1 MAVLKALQ
9 VTVSRVLVYGLKARE
24 RDAERDRI
32 AIEDRIQDVL
42 EAVRHQNH
50 TGALYTFPRDD
61 AAEEILYNEEVLWFI
76 TEGLNTSSHLK

>member
-1 MAVLKALQ
+1 

-24 RDAERDRI
+24 RDAKRDRI
-32 AIEDRIQDVL
+32 AIEERIQDVL

-50 TGALYTFPRDD
+50 TISALYTLPRDD

-76 TEGLNTSSHLK
+76 AEGLNTSSHLK